1 MIVAMALKKVFDGKT
16 IKVGQDDVSVQFHFG
31 DQKEF
36 NFWVAEKMRVQQQKY
51 PLIWYV
57 IAPHERLANG
67 KIRVDSQLY
76 LFFGNKETSMMND
89 KRFSTSYL
97 NYLEPTYKMVNE
109 TLRKNPYTTLLN
121 GTKFLPDYDEPNFGV
136 ESSDDLDF
144 KNTTERGKKSATIDF
159 VDAKILKLKMEISP
173 NCILI

>member
-1 MIVAMALKKVFDGKT
+1 
-16 IKVGQDDVSVQFHFG
+16 
-31 DQKEF
+31 
-36 NFWVAEKMRVQQQKY
+36 
-51 PLIWYV
+51 
-57 IAPHERLANG
+57 
-67 KIRVDSQLY
+67 
-76 LFFGNKETSMMND
+76 MMND
-89 KRFSTSYL
+89 KRFNTSYL

-109 TLRKNPYTTLLN
+109 TLRQNPYTTLLN
-121 GTKFLPDYDEPNFGV
+121 GAKFLPDYDEPNFGV